1 MERRINL
8 ASPKDKEKD
17 RELVKKIAMMVMQG
31 AVMLAET
38 CPICGSPLLRLKTGE
53 TVCPIHGRVIMV
65 RSDEEA
71 KEIELDSIVAEVEH
85 YAAQRIRELMA
96 SGQPNEILEW
106 LRVIEAGERIR
117 ELRERRRI
125 PTREADRDGEKRGKK
140 G

>member
-1 MERRINL
+1 MTTPR
-8 ASPKDKEKD
+8 DKEKD
-17 RELVKKIAMMVMQG
+17 KELVKKIAMMVMQG

-71 KEIELDSIVAEVEH
+71 KEIELDSIVAEIEH

-96 SGQPNEILEW
+96 SGEPRDILEW
-106 LRVIEAGERIR
+106 LKVIEAGERIR
-117 ELRERRRI
+117 ELRERRRTKSI
-125 PTREADRDGEKRGKK
+125 ESQRVSEGRGRK
-140 G
+140 GGK

>member
-1 MERRINL
+1 MTTSRE
-8 ASPKDKEKD
+8 KEKD

-53 TVCPIHGRVIMV
+53 IVCPIHGRVIMV

-96 SGQPNEILEW
+96 SGEPRDILEW
-106 LRVIEAGERIR
+106 LKVIEAGERIR
-117 ELRERRRI
+117 ELRERRRTQSLESQQGI
-125 PTREADRDGEKRGKK
+125 EEKGRKRGRR
-140 G
+140 

>member
-1 MERRINL
+1 MTTPR
-8 ASPKDKEKD
+8 DKEKD
-17 RELVKKIAMMVMQG
+17 KELVKKIAMMVMQG

-71 KEIELDSIVAEVEH
+71 KEIELDSIVAEIEH

-96 SGQPNEILEW
+96 SGEPRDILEW
-106 LRVIEAGERIR
+106 LKVIEAGERIR
-117 ELRERRRI
+117 ELRERRRTKSI
-125 PTREADRDGEKRGKK
+125 ESQRVSEGRGRKEGK
-140 G
+140 

>member
-1 MERRINL
+1 MTTPRD
-8 ASPKDKEKD
+8 KDKDK
-17 RELVKKIAMMVMQG
+17 ELVKKIAMMVMQG

-85 YAAQRIRELMA
+85 YAAQRIRELMT
-96 SGQPNEILEW
+96 SGRPNEILEW

-125 PTREADRDGEKRGKK
+125 KPLESQREIEGKSRKGGKR
-140 G
+140 